1 MAVWRVHFFH
11 PKHVPPEERAAAP
24 RRRAAAPPAD
34 GAWMAADSQQRPFCN
49 GTACLPSLFIIGASK
64 AASSSLHFQ
73 VAGEPSLSALCGLHY
88 EGDIN
93 GYDVVRNTTIRV
105 QHCTGLRGG
114 RHGAERHLYDSI
126 QTFVDAEHALQA
138 ELRDMP
144 ALSSQTRAV
153 VHYTPHYLWS
163 LGTAQRVLAAY
174 TSGPASLFGPTLPQ
188 LLKFVVIVREPVARA
203 ISSYW

>member
-1 MAVWRVHFFH
+1 M
-11 PKHVPPEERAAAP
+11 
-24 RRRAAAPPAD
+24 RRD
-34 GAWMAADSQQRPFCN
+34 GASMAADSQQRPFCN
-49 GTACLPSLFIIGASK
+49 GTACLPSLFFIGASK

-88 EGDIN
+88 EGDVN

-114 RHGAERHLYDSI
+114 SHGAERHLYDST
-126 QTFVDAEHALQA
+126 QTFVDAEHALHA

-174 TSGPASLFGPTLPQ
+174 TSEPASLFGPTLPQ
-188 LLKFVVIVREPVARA
+188 LLKFVVIVREPVSRA